1 MNARPLVAVFVGT
14 FALVLIG
21 AGTVVVSEGN
31 LVAIAFAYG
40 LVLFVFAYAY
50 GHISGAHVNPAVT
63 TGLWFNKEI
72 ETRTALGYIVVQ
84 LLGGILAALLYRF
97 LRTPVEE

>member
-1 MNARPLVAVFVGT
+1 MNARAFVAEFVGT

-21 AGTVVVSEGN
+21 AGTVVVTGN
-31 LVAIAFAYG
+31 IVAIAFAHG
-40 LVLFVFAYAY
+40 LVLMVFAYAY

-72 ETRTALGYIVVQ
+72 EGRTALAISWCSCSR
-84 LLGGILAALLYRF
+84 ASS
-97 LRTPVEE
+97 PVLPHSVSVPH

>member
-1 MNARPLVAVFVGT
+1 MNARPLVAEFVGT
-14 FALVLIG
+14 FALVFIA
-21 AGTVVVSEGN
+21 AGTVVVTGN
-31 LVAIAFAYG
+31 IVAIAFAHG

-72 ETRTALGYIVVQ
+72 ETKTALGYIVVQ
-84 LLGGILAALLYRF
+84 LLGGIVAALTLA
-97 LRTPVEE
+97 LP